1 MENISSIKNNN
12 ESNYENTNN
21 IDSNQLVS
29 KIVIFFLY
37 NNILNQTNYGTINI
51 LENNN
56 NYFFFEGEKSIRNN
70 RIDKNVSLFQMNS
83 PSIYLNNKKVKLA
96 FYNWKLKTEKKKI

>member
-37 NNILNQTNYGTINI
+37 NNILN
-51 LENNN
+51 
-56 NYFFFEGEKSIRNN
+56 
-70 RIDKNVSLFQMNS
+70 
-83 PSIYLNNKKVKLA
+83 
-96 FYNWKLKTEKKKI
+96 